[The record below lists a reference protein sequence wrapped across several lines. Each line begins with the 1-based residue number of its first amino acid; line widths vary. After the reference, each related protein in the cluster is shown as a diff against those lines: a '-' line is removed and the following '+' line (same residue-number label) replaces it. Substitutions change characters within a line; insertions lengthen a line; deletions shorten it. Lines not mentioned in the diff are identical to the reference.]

1 MRNVVPHR
9 QRVGALLHYNLP
21 TEIKY
26 RQGYIGCP
34 AAACHEKHVT
44 VEPRCKMLHLQ
55 PQNLSGGER
64 DADGCGV
71 GCDVRRG
78 EEGKGRYVFLTQ

>member
-9 QRVGALLHYNLP
+9 QRVGALLHYSLP

-26 RQGYIGCP
+26 RQGYMGWR
-34 AAACHEKHVT
+34 AAECHEKHVIG
-44 VEPRCKMLHLQ
+44 ESLHLQ
-55 PQNLSGGER
+55 PQNLSEGER

-71 GCDVRRG
+71 GCDARRG
-78 EEGKGRYVFLTQ
+78 EEGKRRYVFITQ